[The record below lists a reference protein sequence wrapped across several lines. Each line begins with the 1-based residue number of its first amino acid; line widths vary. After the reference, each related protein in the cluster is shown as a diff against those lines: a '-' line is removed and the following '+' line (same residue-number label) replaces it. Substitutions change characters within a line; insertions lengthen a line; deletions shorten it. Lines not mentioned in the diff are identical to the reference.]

1 MTTREQNWLNGYE
14 ALKHYI
20 EEHKQ
25 LPDKKK
31 VENRG
36 LLNWWKYN
44 KKRMKQGAL
53 DAEKVRLLTELSN
66 MRDIK
71 QQNIQ
76 QQVACSNNNAAA
88 YTRLVAKQCRIRTC
102 PIRVYP

>member
-1 MTTREQNWLNGYE
+1 MNTREQNWLNGYE

-53 DAEKVRLLTELSN
+53 DA
-66 MRDIK
+66 
-71 QQNIQ
+71 
-76 QQVACSNNNAAA
+76 
-88 YTRLVAKQCRIRTC
+88 
-102 PIRVYP
+102 

>member
-1 MTTREQNWLNGYE
+1 MLATIDTPISITNIKNMNTREQNWLNGYE

-31 VENRG
+31 VEDRG

-44 KKRMKQGAL
+44 KKLIKSGKL
-53 DAEKVRLLTELSN
+53 DAERTKMLEELSQL
-66 MRDIK
+66 RDI
-71 QQNIQ
+71 
-76 QQVACSNNNAAA
+76 
-88 YTRLVAKQCRIRTC
+88 
-102 PIRVYP
+102 